1 MQKEQ
6 KEINM
11 TTHIKTKETEEDS
24 YVRRRNWLLEK
35 IRSENWNVIEEK
47 PRVRKK
53 RSVKINKKDAK

>member
-24 YVRRRNWLLEK
+24 CVRRRNWLLEK